1 MSKLVL
7 LFLFSIPLT
16 LLCLSDGE
24 LRIQASI
31 FLKMWLRKEEKNS
44 LCQVAQVHSFSV
56 LFKWLNWCRLLE
68 INFAHLCK
76 WLRICINAQ
85 RVFIKLTKKGK
96 SNFNEEPAEL
106 LLSNFCIL
114 LKGCYERESNQRS
127 IKRITHTF
135 SGKLIPQIFVK
146 SVASLESDMNYRET
160 KEFLKN
166 LSQRE

>member
-1 MSKLVL
+1 MAKRVL

-16 LLCLSDGE
+16 PLCLSDGE

-31 FLKMWLRKEEKNS
+31 FLKMWLRKEEKHS
-44 LCQVAQVHSFSV
+44 LCQVAQVRSFSV
-56 LFKWLNWCRLLE
+56 LFKLLNSCRLLE

-96 SNFNEEPAEL
+96 SNFNEEPAGL

-114 LKGCYERESNQRS
+114 LKDAMRERKQP
-127 IKRITHTF
+127 K
-135 SGKLIPQIFVK
+135 K
-146 SVASLESDMNYRET
+146 SKVYNPYILRKINSPDICKVCSFPGIWHEL
-160 KEFLKN
+160 
-166 LSQRE
+166 